1 MALLRHADYARGAAV
16 KAALKSFC
24 GFNDLLPN
32 AVSRANRADRDRA
45 GRSFY
50 STTEVSLKPPTRQAT
65 QNTPPELAMWRILN
79 QA

>member
-16 KAALKSFC
+16 KAALKLY

-45 GRSFY
+45 GRSIAR
-50 STTEVSLKPPTRQAT
+50 SRSV
-65 QNTPPELAMWRILN
+65 
-79 QA
+79 